1 MVIGV
6 AKIMDEP
13 IKNRSI
19 LKCQKP
25 RYVLHREHV
34 GSHFIDQIAK
44 MSKQMPL
51 RVFLFLAVGRE
62 RLARC
67 TTDQNAWPA
76 GGIKGIDLM
85 PANRGYVTSDKR
97 SSVVA
102 LKCVA
107 AVLVDVHASVNLE
120 SVLKKAMGQPA
131 SATEKI
137 NYGRNWSFGC
147 VVSTTRS
154 VVQ

>member
-1 MVIGV
+1 
-6 AKIMDEP
+6 
-13 IKNRSI
+13 
-19 LKCQKP
+19 
-25 RYVLHREHV
+25 
-34 GSHFIDQIAK
+34 
-44 MSKQMPL
+44 MPL

-67 TTDQNAWPA
+67 ATDQNASSA
-76 GGIKGIDLM
+76 GGKEGIDFI
-85 PANRGYVTSDKR
+85 PGTRSNVTSKKR

-107 AVLVDVHASVNLE
+107 AVLVDVHARVNME
-120 SVLKKAMGQPA
+120 SVLKKAMGQPT

-137 NYGRNWSFGC
+137 NHGRNWSFGC

-154 VVQ
+154 AVQ